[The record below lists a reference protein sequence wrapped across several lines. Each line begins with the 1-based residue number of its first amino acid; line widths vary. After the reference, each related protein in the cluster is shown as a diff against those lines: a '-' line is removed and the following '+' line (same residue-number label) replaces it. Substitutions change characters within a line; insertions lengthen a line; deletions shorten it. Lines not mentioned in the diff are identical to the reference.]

1 MNTTPKAKKQPVC
14 KTETMKLVEDMVPTS
29 VEKKAVAKKPREKT
43 TRVSFSVRA
52 EPGSK
57 VFIAGSF
64 NDWNPQVKELLD
76 KKGNGLYACVMCLK
90 NGSHQ
95 YKFVING
102 TWCADP
108 ECTDWMQN
116 SMGTLN
122 SVKII
127 D

>member
-1 MNTTPKAKKQPVC
+1 MST
-14 KTETMKLVEDMVPTS
+14 
-29 VEKKAVAKKPREKT
+29 KKATKATADAKATPCDCEEVKTAKKPSAKKAATPAAKT
-43 TRVSFSVRA
+43 SRVTFSVSA

-57 VFIAGSF
+57 VFLAGSF
-64 NDWNPQVKELLD
+64 NNWDPLAKELLD
-76 KKGNGLYACVMCLK
+76 KKDAGVFSGVLMLPK
-90 NGSHQ
+90 GQHE

-108 ECTDWMQN
+108 ECPDWVQN

-122 SVKII
+122 SVKIV

>member
-1 MNTTPKAKKQPVC
+1 MTT
-14 KTETMKLVEDMVPTS
+14 
-29 VEKKAVAKKPREKT
+29 KKATKAPAEAKAAPCCCEVKPAKKPATKKATSAAKT
-43 TRVSFSVRA
+43 SRVTFSVSA
-52 EPGSK
+52 ELGSK

-64 NDWNPQVKELLD
+64 NNWDPLAKELLD
-76 KKGNGLYACVMCLK
+76 KKGIGIFTGVLMLPK
-90 NGSHQ
+90 GHHE

-108 ECTDWMQN
+108 ECPDWVQN

-122 SVKII
+122 SVKIV